1 MATPYVQSVID
12 RHKPFV
18 VLTSLGFALLY
29 AELGL
34 FAHHA
39 WRARGDDEAAIIIG
53 AAFALTFA
61 AFVASFVPAKSF
73 TVAGG
78 EQQASLVL
86 PELTLQMGKG
96 AGLVLLASVVCF
108 IMYLYL
114 VAFDLVAAT
123 TLVNNLYVFTLVG
136 AGLLHVVV
144 SYVRYGA
151 LLYAV
156 KQDSYVKVLVV
167 SGGLGLLI
175 AASFV
180 FLLSLD
186 INWANAVPA
195 AQRGLLGLHVY
206 ARDLYFFTL
215 VLAVYGWHARWMAD
229 H

>member
-39 WRARGDDEAAIIIG
+39 WRARGDGEAIIII
-53 AAFALTFA
+53 AIAFALTFA
-61 AFVASFVPAKSF
+61 AFVASFMPAKSF
-73 TVAGG
+73 TVAGVA
-78 EQQASLVL
+78 QQASLVL
-86 PELTLQMGKG
+86 PELTAQMGKG
-96 AGLVLLASVVCF
+96 AGMVLLASVVCF
-108 IMYLYL
+108 TMYLYL
-114 VAFDLVAAT
+114 VAFDLVAMT
-123 TLVNNLYVFTLVG
+123 TLLNNLYVFTLAG
-136 AGLLHVVV
+136 AGLLPVVV
-144 SYVRYGA
+144 AYVRYGA

-175 AASFV
+175 AVAFV
-180 FLLSLD
+180 FLISLD
-186 INWANAVPA
+186 INWAEAAPA
-195 AQRGLLGLHVY
+195 AQRGLVGLHVY
-206 ARDLYFFTL
+206 ARDLCFFTL
-215 VLAVYGWHARWMAD
+215 VLAVFGWHARWMAD